1 MPVRAHGSLLAARY
15 RVLGRLGAGGMATV
29 LLCHDERLDRQV
41 AVKRLHADGPADIEA
56 RFVREAK
63 LGASMNHPNL
73 VSVFDTEVDE
83 EGVLIVMEYVEGE
96 SLARLLRRG
105 PLYPEGVAR
114 IARDL
119 GDALDHV
126 HAQGVVHRDV
136 KPANVLLRADGVA
149 KLADLGIAVAADQ
162 TRITRSGTVLGSA
175 AYMAPEQLEGG
186 EVGPAVDV
194 YALSTVCF
202 EALAGARARE
212 GRTPMEIAHGIAT
225 QGPPDVRDHVP
236 WAPAG
241 AADALARGMARDPR
255 DRPGSAGELAG
266 AVASALEQG
275 DAGEAPTAPTTAR
288 LAPTSARRAAPARS
302 AAATGDAR
310 RATAA
315 RSAAAT
321 GSASAARTASP
332 SGGASATRTAA
343 APAAPFLSE
352 PARRRPLGRVL
363 APLLLL
369 VAVAGV
375 AAAVLLSDGGEGGSG
390 ERAQGD
396 TSERSGQGA
405 GSERD
410 ADGERSNAERSGQSE
425 EQAPAEEPPAEEAPA
440 EEAPVQP
447 APSEP
452 APAEPAPAIDPAR
465 GAQLNEE
472 GFALMGQGNYEAA
485 VPILQEAVASWPED
499 SRDINYAYALYNLGA
514 SLNRSGRAAEAI
526 PYLEKR
532 LTWPNQRGVV
542 KKELDLARANAQ
554 G

>member
-15 RVLGRLGAGGMATV
+15 RVLGRLGAGGMASV
-29 LLCHDERLDRQV
+29 LLCHDQRLDRQV
-41 AVKRLHADGPADIEA
+41 AVKRLHADGPADTEA

-63 LGASMNHPNL
+63 LGAAMNHPNL
-73 VSVFDTEVDE
+73 VSVFDTEVDD

-119 GDALDHV
+119 GAALDHV
-126 HAQGVVHRDV
+126 HGQGVVHRDV

-194 YALSTVCF
+194 YALATVCF
-202 EALAGARARE
+202 EALAGERARE
-212 GRTPMEIAHGIAT
+212 GRTPVEIAHGIAT
-225 QGPPDVRDHVP
+225 EGPPDVRDHVP
-236 WAPAG
+236 WAPAE
-241 AADALARGMARDPR
+241 AAEALARGMARDPR
-255 DRPGSAGELAG
+255 DRPSSAGELAG
-266 AVASALEQG
+266 AVAGALEQG
-275 DAGEAPTAPTTAR
+275 DPGGVPPAPTTAR
-288 LAPTSARRAAPARS
+288 LAPTSARAAPSAGPAPSASPAGTAASRS
-302 AAATGDAR
+302 AS
-310 RATAA
+310 RA
-315 RSAAAT
+315 
-321 GSASAARTASP
+321 GASP
-332 SGGASATRTAA
+332 SRTAP
-343 APAAPFLSE
+343 APAAPFLGE

-375 AAAVLLSDGGEGGSG
+375 AAAVLLSGGGEDGSG
-390 ERAQGD
+390 ERAQRDDG
-396 TSERSGQGA
+396 SGQNAGA
-405 GSERD
+405 GDERG
-410 ADGERSNAERSGQSE
+410 AGEQSGAGEARGGEEGGPGAERGASESSGQS
-425 EQAPAEEPPAEEAPA
+425 AEEAP
-440 EEAPVQP
+440 EQP

-452 APAEPAPAIDPAR
+452 APTEEEPAEPTPAIDPAR
-465 GAQLNEE
+465 GTELNEE

-485 VPILQEAVASWPED
+485 VPVLQEAVGSWPEE

-542 KKELDLARANAQ
+542 EKELDAARANAQ

>member
-15 RVLGRLGAGGMATV
+15 RVLGRLGAGGMASV
-29 LLCHDERLDRQV
+29 LLCHDQRLDRQV
-41 AVKRLHADGPADIEA
+41 AVKRLHADGPADTEA

-63 LGASMNHPNL
+63 LGAAMNHPNL
-73 VSVFDTEVDE
+73 VSVFDTEVDD

-119 GDALDHV
+119 GAALDHV
-126 HAQGVVHRDV
+126 HGQGVVHRDV

-194 YALSTVCF
+194 YALATVCF

-225 QGPPDVRDHVP
+225 TGPPDVRDHVP
-236 WAPAG
+236 WAPAE
-241 AADALARGMARDPR
+241 AAEALARGMARDPR
-255 DRPGSAGELAG
+255 DRPSSAGELAG
-266 AVASALEQG
+266 AVAGALEQG
-275 DAGEAPTAPTTAR
+275 DPGGVPTAPTTAR
-288 LAPTSARRAAPARS
+288 LAPTSASRAGASPSRAAS
-302 AAATGDAR
+302 
-310 RATAA
+310 RA
-315 RSAAAT
+315 
-321 GSASAARTASP
+321 GASPSRTASQA
-332 SGGASATRTAA
+332 GASPSRTAP

-375 AAAVLLSDGGEGGSG
+375 AGAVLLSGGGGEDGSG
-390 ERAQGD
+390 ERAQRDEGSGQTAGAGGERGAGEERGAGD
-396 TSERSGQGA
+396 ESGAGEQRSAPERSGQGA
-405 GSERD
+405 D
-410 ADGERSNAERSGQSE
+410 
-425 EQAPAEEPPAEEAPA
+425 EAP
-440 EEAPVQP
+440 EQP

-452 APAEPAPAIDPAR
+452 APAEPGPAIDPGR

-485 VPILQEAVASWPED
+485 VPVLQEAVGSWPEE

-542 KKELDLARANAQ
+542 EKELDAARANAQ